1 MVTFHRNLQGVKLG
15 VHKLLNGYFSS

>member
-15 VHKLLNGYFSS
+15 VHKLLDGYFSS